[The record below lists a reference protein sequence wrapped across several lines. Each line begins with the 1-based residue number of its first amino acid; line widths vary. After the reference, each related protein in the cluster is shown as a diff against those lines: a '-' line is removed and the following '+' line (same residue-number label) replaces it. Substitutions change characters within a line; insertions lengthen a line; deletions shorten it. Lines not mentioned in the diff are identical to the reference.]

1 MSDVRLIQTRVI
13 YDLRPWNLIVSR
25 RVMGNISLVR
35 QPQLRVGD
43 LLGRVKSLESYQR
56 AHWLG
61 VLVNRVGLGG
71 HEVLDLL
78 HCTPLPVY

>member
-1 MSDVRLIQTRVI
+1 
-13 YDLRPWNLIVSR
+13 
-25 RVMGNISLVR
+25 MGNISFVR
-35 QPQLRVGD
+35 QPPLRVVD
-43 LLGRVKSLESYQR
+43 LLGRVKSLESYQL

-61 VLVNRVGLGG
+61 VLVNRVGLGD